1 MKVGLFT
8 STLSVGDIPGKIE
21 ALLTN
26 LEETPWLSALYG
38 FHPEVRERV
47 RAEAQALRARGSD
60 RQYDMAEQ
68 PKLHLKGHYFATAEA
83 WDDFLSRPDIGP
95 AVAAYFGEIWNQTE
109 ALAKGEYRSYR
120 FLTDTLL
127 PLAHPVIEDYMR
139 GLTAAE
145 RDRVALFFT
154 IGSHNQNTRSLAL
167 DGEVAFVVAGWS
179 SLFGLPDFFV
189 IVGLSSWIDDLAELE
204 ELFPRYEGMQR
215 RISRMIRIA
224 V

>member
-1 MKVGLFT
+1 MRDGARRAAQGLIN
-8 STLSVGDIPGKIE
+8 D
-21 ALLTN
+21 
-26 LEETPWLSALYG
+26 G
-38 FHPEVRERV
+38 FSRDYEVDQEV
-47 RAEAQALRARGSD
+47 QL
-60 RQYDMAEQ
+60 
-68 PKLHLKGHYFATAEA
+68 PKLHLKGHYFATSEA
-83 WDDFLSRPDIGP
+83 WDDFLSRADIGE
-95 AVAAYFGEIWNQTE
+95 AVVAYFREMALQNQ
-109 ALAKGEYRSYR
+109 ALAEGGYRSYR
-120 FLTDTLL
+120 LLTETLL
-127 PLAHPVIEDYMR
+127 PLAHPVIDDYMR
-139 GLTAAE
+139 GLTPEE

-189 IVGLSSWIDDLAELE
+189 IAGLSNWIDDLDELE

>member
-1 MKVGLFT
+1 MT
-8 STLSVGDIPGKIE
+8 
-21 ALLTN
+21 A
-26 LEETPWLSALYG
+26 AG
-38 FHPEVRERV
+38 F
-47 RAEAQALRARGSD
+47 D
-60 RQYDMAEQ
+60 RQYQVDQEVQ
-68 PKLHLKGHYFATAEA
+68 RPKLHLKGHYFATAEA

-95 AVAAYFGEIWNQTE
+95 AVAAYFGEIAKQNE
-109 ALAKGEYRSYR
+109 ALAKGEHRSYW
-120 FLTDTLL
+120 FLSDTLL
-127 PLAHPVIEDYMR
+127 PLTHPVIDAYR
-139 GLTAAE
+139 SGLTPAE

-189 IVGLSSWIDDLAELE
+189 LAGLSTWIEDLSQLE